1 VSRLELSMAWRYMRS
16 RRGSRLLSLIS
27 VIAVAGVMVGVSA
40 LIVIIGVM
48 NGMQRDLRDKILMA
62 SPDIRVLPYG
72 GDMVMPDWRANL
84 EKVRRDP
91 GVVAAAPFVL
101 LHALVSPGTRFSTPV
116 AVIGLPQ
123 ADSGRE
129 VTKVRET
136 IVPGAGDFKCRSSAG
151 QPGAVLGARLAMTL
165 GATPGI
171 TTVTIF
177 TVDMAKIDPVTGMP
191 ATPSRQFLVT
201 GLFRTGMYEYDNNF
215 VFISLE
221 AAQDLGRLDT
231 LVTGLEVR
239 TPSRESAI
247 EIGRRLQDSLGI
259 GVRTEDWQSQNSA
272 LFEALKLEKKG
283 MALILLLIILVAA
296 FNIVGT
302 LSMVVTD
309 KTREIGILRAM
320 GMPASSVR
328 RVFFA
333 QGMII
338 GAAGTLAGTVLG
350 LVASFVIDHYGLI
363 KIDSSVYFID
373 HLPVATELFDVLRI
387 IAASMAIAA
396 LATLY
401 PARQAADLYPVE
413 AIRHE

>member
-1 VSRLELSMAWRYMRS
+1 MAWRYMRS

-27 VIAVAGVMVGVSA
+27 VIAVAGVVVGVSA

-72 GDMVMPDWRANL
+72 NDMLMPDWKTVL
-84 EKVRRDP
+84 EKVKKDP
-91 GVVAAAPFVL
+91 DVVAAAPFVL
-101 LHALVSPGTRFSTPV
+101 INGIVNPQSRYMAPV
-116 AVIGLPQ
+116 VVIGLPD
-123 ADSGRE
+123 ADSTTA
-129 VTKVRET
+129 VTKIRET
-136 IVPGAGDFKCRSSAG
+136 AIGGTFSFRTEGGKR
-151 QPGAVLGARLAMTL
+151 GAVVGERLAQII

-171 TTVTIF
+171 TTINLFTIDP
-177 TVDMAKIDPVTGMP
+177 TKPDPVTGY
-191 ATPSRQFLVT
+191 PSPHLEQFLVT
-201 GLFRTGMYEYDNNF
+201 GLFKTGMYEYDNGF
-215 VFISLE
+215 VFIALE
-221 AAQDLGRLDT
+221 AAQQFGSLDT

-239 TPSRESAI
+239 TPSREVATAVAH
-247 EIGRRLQDSLGI
+247 RLQDSLGI

-272 LFEALKLEKKG
+272 LFQALKLEKKG
-283 MALILLLIILVAA
+283 MALILTLIILVAA

-320 GMPASSVR
+320 GMTSGSIR
-328 RVFFA
+328 RVFFL

-338 GAAGTLAGTVLG
+338 GGVGTAAGTVVG
-350 LVASFVIDHYGLI
+350 LIASFVIDHYGLI

-373 HLPVATELFDVLRI
+373 HLPVATQIEDIVTI
-387 IAASMAIAA
+387 ILASMAIAA

>member
-1 VSRLELSMAWRYMRS
+1 MAWRYMRS

-27 VIAVAGVMVGVSA
+27 VIAVGGVVVGVSA
-40 LIVIIGVM
+40 LIVIMGVM

-72 GDMVMPDWRANL
+72 PDMLMSNWRTTL
-84 EKVRRDP
+84 DKVRKQP
-91 GVVAAAPFVL
+91 GVVAAAPFVML
-101 LHALVSPGTRFSTPV
+101 NAITSPRSRFVTPV
-116 AVIGLPQ
+116 VVVGIPQ

-129 VTKVRET
+129 VTKIRESAT
-136 IVPGAGDFKCRSSAG
+136 GGDFSFATEHGRN
-151 QPGAVLGARLAMTL
+151 GAVLGERLAQVL

-171 TTVTIF
+171 TTVDVITA
-177 TVDMAKIDPVTGMP
+177 DMTKLDPVTGAP
-191 ATPSRQFLVT
+191 GYHVESFLVT
-201 GLFRTGMYEYDNNF
+201 GIFRTGMYEYDNNF
-215 VFISLE
+215 MFTSIE
-221 AAQDLGRLDT
+221 AAQRLGQLDSV
-231 LVTGLEVR
+231 VTGLEVR
-239 TPSRESAI
+239 TPSREAAQAV
-247 EIGRRLQDSLGI
+247 GRQLQDSLGI
-259 GVRTEDWQSQNSA
+259 DIRIDDWQSQNSA

-283 MALILLLIILVAA
+283 MALILTLIILVAA

-302 LSMVVTD
+302 LSMVVAD

-320 GMPASSVR
+320 GMTATSIR

-338 GAAGTLAGTVLG
+338 GAAGTLMGAVLG
-350 LVASFVIDHYGLI
+350 LAVSFVVDYYGLI

-373 HLPVATELFDVLRI
+373 HLPVATQWEDVVVI
-387 IAASMAIAA
+387 IAASMAVAA

-401 PARQAADLYPVE
+401 PARQAAELYPVE

>member
-1 VSRLELSMAWRYMRS
+1 MAWRYMRS

-27 VIAVAGVMVGVSA
+27 VIAVAGVVVGVSA

-72 GDMVMPDWRANL
+72 GDMLMPDWRANL
-84 EKVRRDP
+84 ARVREDP
-91 GVVAAAPFVL
+91 GVMAADPFVMVT
-101 LHALVSPGTRFSTPV
+101 AIVTPRTRFVTPV
-116 AVIGLPQ
+116 VVMGLPP
-123 ADSGRE
+123 ADSARA
-129 VTKVRET
+129 VTKIRET
-136 IVPGAGDFKCRSSAG
+136 ATAGDFSFESPDGKN
-151 QPGAVLGARLAMTL
+151 GAVLGERLAQTL

-171 TTVTIF
+171 TTIDLITADP
-177 TVDMAKIDPVTGMP
+177 TNLDPVSGIP
-191 ATPSRQFLVT
+191 ATNVQAFLVT
-201 GLFRTGMYEYDNNF
+201 GVFRTGMYEYDNNF
-215 VFISLE
+215 VFVDIG
-221 AAQDLGRLDT
+221 AAQRLARLDT
-231 LVTGLEVR
+231 LVTGIEVR
-239 TPSRESAI
+239 TPSREEARA
-247 EIGRRLQDSLGI
+247 IGRRLQDSLGM
-259 GVRTEDWQSQNSA
+259 GVRTEDWMSQNSA
-272 LFEALKLEKKG
+272 LFAALELEKKG
-283 MALILLLIILVAA
+283 MALILTLIILVAA

-302 LSMVVTD
+302 LSMVVAD

-320 GMPASSVR
+320 GMTAASIK

-338 GAAGTLAGTVLG
+338 GGAGTLMGTVLG
-350 LVASFVIDHYGLI
+350 LVVSDVIDRFGLI

-373 HLPVATELFDVLRI
+373 HLPVATVWSDVLI
-387 IAASMAIAA
+387 IVAASMAITA

>member
-1 VSRLELSMAWRYMRS
+1 MNGLEWAMAWRYMRS

-72 GDMVMPDWRANL
+72 GDMVMADWRSNL
-84 EKVRRDP
+84 ERVQRVP

-101 LHALVSPGTRFSTPV
+101 LHALVTPGTRFSTPV
-116 AVIGLPQ
+116 VVMGLPQ
-123 ADSGRE
+123 ADSARAI
-129 VTKVRET
+129 TKIRET
-136 IVPGAGDFKCRSSAG
+136 AIGGDFSFGAPDG
-151 QPGAVLGARLAMTL
+151 QNGAVLGERLANTL

-171 TTVTIF
+171 TTVNIITAD
-177 TVDMAKIDPVTGMP
+177 VSKLDPVTGYP
-191 ATPSRQFLVT
+191 ATNIRPFLVT
-201 GLFRTGMYEYDNNF
+201 GVFRTGMYEYDNNF

-221 AAQDLGRLDT
+221 AAQDLGQLDT

-239 TPSRESAI
+239 TPTRESAR
-247 EIGRRLQDSLGI
+247 EIANRLQDSLGI

-283 MALILLLIILVAA
+283 MALILTLIILVAA

-302 LSMVVTD
+302 LSMVVAD

-320 GMPASSVR
+320 GMTARAIR
-328 RVFFA
+328 RVFFL

-338 GAAGTLAGTVLG
+338 GAAGTVAGTILG

-373 HLPVATELFDVLRI
+373 HLPVATEMVDVVSI
-387 IAASMAIAA
+387 IVASLVITA

>member
-1 VSRLELSMAWRYMRS
+1 MAWRYMRS

-27 VIAVAGVMVGVSA
+27 VIAVAGVVVGVSA

-72 GDMVMPDWRANL
+72 ADMVMADWKRTL
-84 EKVRRDP
+84 EKVRKDP
-91 GVVAAAPFVL
+91 GTVAAAPFVVL
-101 LHALVSPGTRFSTPV
+101 NAIVTPRSRFVTPV
-116 AVIGLPQ
+116 VVMGLPQ
-123 ADSGRE
+123 ADSGSE
-129 VTKVRET
+129 VTMIRHT
-136 IVPGAGDFKCRSSAG
+136 ATAGDFSFATEGGRN
-151 QPGAVLGARLAMTL
+151 GAVLGERLAATI

-171 TTVTIF
+171 S
-177 TVDMAKIDPVTGMP
+177 TVDVITADMTKTDPVTGAP
-191 ATPSRQFLVT
+191 GYHVESFLVT
-201 GLFRTGMYEYDNNF
+201 GIFRTGMYEYDNNF
-215 VFISLE
+215 MFTSIE
-221 AAQDLGRLDT
+221 AAQRLGNLDT
-231 LVTGLEVR
+231 LVTGIEVR
-239 TPSRESAI
+239 TPSREVAQSVAQ
-247 EIGRRLQDSLGI
+247 RLQDSLGM

-283 MALILLLIILVAA
+283 MALILTLIILVAA

-320 GMPASSVR
+320 GMPAASIR

-338 GAAGTLAGTVLG
+338 GAAGTLMGTVLG
-350 LVASFVIDHYGLI
+350 LVVSFFIDYYGLI

-373 HLPVATELFDVLRI
+373 HLPVATEWPDVVVI
-387 IAASMAIAA
+387 VAASMAIAA

-401 PARQAADLYPVE
+401 PARQAAELYPVE

>member
-27 VIAVAGVMVGVSA
+27 VIAVAGVVVGVSA

-62 SPDIRVLPYG
+62 SPDIRVLPWG
-72 GDMVMPDWRANL
+72 ADMVMPDWRRTL
-84 EKVRRDP
+84 DQVRKDP

-101 LHALVSPGTRFSTPV
+101 VNAIASPRSRFVHPV
-116 AVIGLPQ
+116 AVIGLPP
-123 ADSGRE
+123 ADSGGE
-129 VTKVRET
+129 VTQIRQT
-136 IVPGAGDFKCRSSAG
+136 ATAGDFSFRTEDGKR
-151 QPGAVLGARLAMTL
+151 GAVLGTRLASTL
-165 GATPGI
+165 GVTPGI
-171 TTVTIF
+171 STIDLI
-177 TVDMAKIDPVTGMP
+177 TVDMTKMDPTTGVP
-191 ATPSRQFLVT
+191 GYRLESFLVT
-201 GLFRTGMYEYDNNF
+201 GIFQTGMYEYDNGF
-215 VFISLE
+215 VFVDLA
-221 AAQDLGRLDT
+221 AAQSLARLDT
-231 LVTGLEVR
+231 MVTGIEVR
-239 TPSRESAI
+239 TPSREEAPAI
-247 EIGRRLQDSLGI
+247 AMRLQDSI
-259 GVRTEDWQSQNSA
+259 GNVRSDDWQSQNSA

-283 MALILLLIILVAA
+283 MALILTLIILVAA

-302 LSMVVTD
+302 LSMVVAD

-320 GMPASSVR
+320 GMTAASIR

-338 GAAGTLAGTVLG
+338 GAAGTLMGAVLG
-350 LVASFVIDHYGLI
+350 LVASFVIDYYALI
-363 KIDSSVYFID
+363 KIDSSVYFIE
-373 HLPVATELFDVLRI
+373 HLPVATDWQDVVVI

-401 PARQAADLYPVE
+401 PARQAAELYPVE

>member
-1 VSRLELSMAWRYMRS
+1 MAWRYMRS

-27 VIAVAGVMVGVSA
+27 VIAVAGVVVGVSA

-72 GDMVMPDWRANL
+72 GDMVMADWKSTLARVKAT
-84 EKVRRDP
+84 P
-91 GVVAAAPFVL
+91 GVVAASPFVIVT
-101 LHALVSPGTRFSTPV
+101 AIISPQTRFITPV
-116 AVIGLPQ
+116 VVMGIVP
-123 ADSGRE
+123 ADSGKG
-129 VTKVRET
+129 VTEIRET
-136 IVPGAGDFKCRSSAG
+136 ATAGDFSFATVDGKR
-151 QPGAVLGARLAMTL
+151 GAVLGQRLAQTL

-171 TTVTIF
+171 TTVNLITADP
-177 TVDMAKIDPVTGMP
+177 TKPDPVSGLP
-191 ATPSRQFLVT
+191 ATRVDSFLVT
-201 GLFRTGMYEYDNNF
+201 GIFQTGMYEYDNNF
-215 VFISLE
+215 VFIDIA
-221 AAQDLGRLDT
+221 AAQNLAQLDT
-231 LVTGLEVR
+231 MVTGIEVR
-239 TPSRESAI
+239 TPSREVASEVA
-247 EIGRRLQDSLGI
+247 RRLQDSI
-259 GVRTEDWQSQNSA
+259 GMGGRTEDWQSQNSA

-283 MALILLLIILVAA
+283 MALILTLIILVAA

-320 GMPASSVR
+320 GMPASSIR
-328 RVFFA
+328 RVFFG

-338 GAAGTLAGTVLG
+338 GAAGTLAGTFVG
-350 LVASFVIDHYGLI
+350 LVASFLIDHYGLI

-373 HLPVATELFDVLRI
+373 HLPVATDWQDVIVI
-387 IAASMAIAA
+387 IIASMAIAA

-401 PARQAADLYPVE
+401 PARQAAELYPVE

>member
-1 VSRLELSMAWRYMRS
+1 MAWRYMRS

-27 VIAVAGVMVGVSA
+27 VIAVAGVVVGVSA

-72 GDMVMPDWRANL
+72 NDMVMADWRDVLAR
-84 EKVRRDP
+84 VRRDP
-91 GVVAAAPFVL
+91 GVVAAAPFVIL
-101 LHALVSPGTRFSTPV
+101 NGIVTPRSMFVTPV
-116 AVIGLPQ
+116 VVFGLAQ
-123 ADSGRE
+123 ADSTNQ
-129 VTKVRET
+129 VTKIRET
-136 IVPGAGDFKCRSSAG
+136 ATAGDFSFATEGGRN
-151 QPGAVLGARLAMTL
+151 GAVLGRRLADVL

-171 TTVTIF
+171 TTIDVI
-177 TVDMAKIDPVTGMP
+177 TVDMKHINQVTG
-191 ATPSRQFLVT
+191 TPGYHVESFLVT
-201 GLFRTGMYEYDNNF
+201 GIFETGMYEYDNNF
-215 VFISLE
+215 LFTSIE
-221 AAQDLGRLDT
+221 AAQRLGNLDSM
-231 LVTGLEVR
+231 VTGIEVR
-239 TPSRESAI
+239 TPSREAAR
-247 EIGRRLQDSLGI
+247 EIGRRLQDSLGMSQ
-259 GVRTEDWQSQNSA
+259 RTEDWQSQNSA

-283 MALILLLIILVAA
+283 MALILTLIILVAA

-320 GMPASSVR
+320 GMPAASIR

-338 GAAGTLAGTVLG
+338 GAAGTLMGTALG
-350 LVASFVIDHYGLI
+350 LVVSYVIDHYGLI

-373 HLPVATELFDVLRI
+373 HLPVATDWKDVVVI

-396 LATLY
+396 LATFY
-401 PARQAADLYPVE
+401 PSRQAAELFPVD

>member
-1 VSRLELSMAWRYMRS
+1 MAWRYMRS

-72 GDMVMPDWRANL
+72 GDMVMADWRSNL
-84 EKVRRDP
+84 ERVRKDP

-101 LHALVSPGTRFSTPV
+101 LHAIVTPGTRFSTPV

-123 ADSGRE
+123 ADSASA
-129 VTKVRET
+129 VTKIRET
-136 IVPGAGDFKCRSSAG
+136 AIGGDFSFGARDG
-151 QPGAVLGARLAMTL
+151 QNGAVLGERLANML

-171 TTVTIF
+171 TTVNIV
-177 TVDMAKIDPVTGMP
+177 TVDVTKINPVTGY
-191 ATPSRQFLVT
+191 PSPNIRPFLVT
-201 GLFRTGMYEYDNNF
+201 GIFRTGMYEYDNNF

-221 AAQDLGRLDT
+221 AAQDLGQLDT

-239 TPSRESAI
+239 TPTRESAR
-247 EIGRRLQDSLGI
+247 EIGNRLQDSLGI

-283 MALILLLIILVAA
+283 MALILTLIILVAA

-302 LSMVVTD
+302 LSMVVAD

-320 GMPASSVR
+320 GMTASAIR
-328 RVFFA
+328 RVFFL

-338 GAAGTLAGTVLG
+338 GAAGTVAGTILG
-350 LVASFVIDHYGLI
+350 LAASFVIDHYGLI

-373 HLPVATELFDVLRI
+373 HLPVATEMFDVVSI
-387 IAASMAIAA
+387 IAASLVITA

>member
-1 VSRLELSMAWRYMRS
+1 MSRLELSMAWRYMRS

-62 SPDIRVLPYG
+62 SPDIRILPYG
-72 GDMVMPDWRANL
+72 GDMLMPDWRANL
-84 EKVRRDP
+84 AKVRKDP

-101 LHALVSPGTRFSTPV
+101 LHAIVTPGTRFSTPV

-123 ADSGRE
+123 GDSTTE

-136 IVPGAGDFKCRSSAG
+136 AVAGDFSFGAPDGRN
-151 QPGAVLGARLAMTL
+151 GAVLGERLAQTL
-165 GATPGI
+165 GATPGLTSINII
-171 TTVTIF
+171 TA
-177 TVDMAKIDPVTGMP
+177 DPSRIDPVTGF
-191 ATPSRQFLVT
+191 PSTSIRPFLVT

-221 AAQDLGRLDT
+221 AAQELGQLDS
-231 LVTGLEVR
+231 LVTGIEVR
-239 TPSRESAI
+239 TPSREEAKAI
-247 EIGRRLQDSLGI
+247 GNRLQDSLGI
-259 GVRTEDWQSQNSA
+259 GVRTEDWESQNSA

-283 MALILLLIILVAA
+283 MALILTLIILVAA

-320 GMPASSVR
+320 GMTARSIR
-328 RVFFA
+328 RVFFL

-338 GAAGTLAGTVLG
+338 GAAGTLAGAILG
-350 LVASFVIDHYGLI
+350 LAASFVIDHYGLI

-373 HLPVATELFDVLRI
+373 HLPVATELFDVLAI
-387 IAASMAIAA
+387 IAASMVITA

-401 PARQAADLYPVE
+401 PSRQAADLFPVE